1 MFNMAINLFTE
12 HYSSSKIRRREP
24 YFLGPPAISAAV
36 FQSFRLETS
45 RINHSTFCVI
55 TFSLVTL
62 ADPSSSRMKMVST
75 QLNVLRYTDSGLLHH
90 SCNVFLLVSS
100 SFLYPFHQR
109 IPDISS
115 PLLKEG
121 RAIHPCQFYY
131 LNCFWTK
138 L

>member
-55 TFSLVTL
+55 TFSFVTL
-62 ADPSSSRMKMVST
+62 ADPFSSRMKMVST

-100 SFLYPFHQR
+100 SFLPVPSTYTRHFFAPFKRRKSH
-109 IPDISS
+109 SS
-115 PLLKEG
+115 MPVLLS
-121 RAIHPCQFYY
+121 
-131 LNCFWTK
+131 K
-138 L
+138 LFLV